1 MKIQTGKTLE
11 YKQQGFTLI
20 ELAMVITVVGLLLS
34 FSVSSWM
41 SMRTSQQISAA
52 NATLTTAARCLTS
65 YVIHSEKIPPHAY
78 FTEHCTAK
86 DPWGQNIIYY
96 NNGDDRPIAAVTT
109 KIVRDMN
116 GDHPDAAWLL
126 ISSGP
131 DTTVT
136 TTSSTS
142 LWDCTPGDD
151 LCQTTSRNTLL
162 YEINK

>member
-1 MKIQTGKTLE
+1 MKTQTVKTSN

-20 ELAMVITVVGLLLS
+20 ELAMVITVVGFLLS
-34 FSVSSWM
+34 FGVTSWM
-41 SMRTSQQISAA
+41 SMKTSQQISAA
-52 NATLTTAARCLTS
+52 NAALRTAARCLTG

-78 FTEHCTAK
+78 FTEHCTDK
-86 DPWGQNIIYY
+86 DPWGQDIIYY
-96 NNGDDRPIAAVTT
+96 NNGDDRLISTVTT

-126 ISSGP
+126 VSSGP
-131 DTTVT
+131 DTTVA

-151 LCQTTSRNTLL
+151 LCHSTSKNTLL